1 MWISDVH
8 LGTKGCQAE
17 ALLDFIKT
25 YECEKLYLVGDIIDI
40 WALKR
45 GIHWP
50 QSHNDVVQKILRK
63 ARKGTEVIYIPGN
76 HDEFLME
83 HFGDFGNIT
92 LLENDIHTTSDGRR
106 ILVMH
111 GHEMDSIIRNA
122 GWLAHVGDVGY
133 KMLMGLNGWVNWCRR
148 KLGKDYWS
156 LSAYIKNEVKNVV
169 NFISDFEESILRHAK
184 DSEVHGVLCGH
195 IHHPTIRPMGEITYY
210 NTGDWVESCSAI
222 VEDYCGKIELLYHHP
237 HGAVGSEIRVGD
249 AVAESQIP
257 CVTWKR

>member
-83 HFGDFGNIT
+83 YFGDFGNIT

-122 GWLAHVGDVGY
+122 G
-133 KMLMGLNGWVNWCRR
+133 
-148 KLGKDYWS
+148 
-156 LSAYIKNEVKNVV
+156 
-169 NFISDFEESILRHAK
+169 
-184 DSEVHGVLCGH
+184 
-195 IHHPTIRPMGEITYY
+195 
-210 NTGDWVESCSAI
+210 
-222 VEDYCGKIELLYHHP
+222 
-237 HGAVGSEIRVGD
+237 
-249 AVAESQIP
+249 
-257 CVTWKR
+257 